1 MRAEEDKRGGG
12 RGERRKLVRR
22 FSVGQIVRGKI
33 TNITPFGALLALGD
47 IYGLLHISEM
57 TSSALE
63 SPMKRFTIG
72 QKLRVR
78 VVHIDRVNG
87 KLGLSLKRLLPSNGK
102 TTKPSNGKTTSAVIN
117 RPASVELSE
126 EPKENGPCSHQSISD
141 QPHPAIRKGGFCG
154 VFNYVGKN
162 LCQFV
167 FSGKND
173 ELTPDF

>member
-1 MRAEEDKRGGG
+1 MSKRRSKVFAHYCHARGALKGLTNAFAMNPSLRPSQMRAEEDKER
-12 RGERRKLVRR
+12 RRKEGERRKLVRR

-57 TSSALE
+57 SSSALE

-78 VVHIDRVNG
+78 VVHVDRVNG

-102 TTKPSNGKTTSAVIN
+102 TTKPSNGKTT
-117 RPASVELSE
+117 RRGYKPACE
-126 EPKENGPCSHQSISD
+126 C
-141 QPHPAIRKGGFCG
+141 
-154 VFNYVGKN
+154 
-162 LCQFV
+162 
-167 FSGKND
+167 
-173 ELTPDF
+173 